1 MKLKLKTGIA
11 TILWT
16 AAIAC
21 AIVFSVHQDQVVLI
35 WGILTSAAAAVVSA
49 MVAGDYIAHDAA
61 EFIVSRIKAER
72 DATVD
77 RATSDMQKSAK
88 VREDRVVSRVQSANE
103 AALRRVAEEIAMAI
117 CSEGPTPFRRN

>member
-11 TILWT
+11 TVLWT

-35 WGILTSAAAAVVSA
+35 WGIVTSAAAAVVSA

-61 EFIVSRIKAER
+61 EFIVGRIKAER
-72 DATVD
+72 DATVS

-88 VREDRVVSRVQSANE
+88 AREDRVVSRVQAANE
-103 AALRRVAEEIAMAI
+103 ATIRRVAVQVAEAI
-117 CSEGPTPFRRN
+117 TGDRSSRIH